1 MDKTDCPLDKLAE
14 GNNFATDKSKFGHN
28 FNKLYHKYFQELRD
42 EPLNL
47 LEIGLANGHSIQ
59 MWAKYFTNAKLVSI
73 DHDIKHYNYSL
84 NNDRITIIKGDQ
96 TDKKL
101 LEDIS
106 GKHGP
111 FDIIIDDGSHIDSYT
126 KITFDTLFPLLKP
139 GGLYIVEDLHTSY
152 HKVVHGIDNTSD
164 FIDHAKE
171 LVDYVNSHGHCMSGN
186 VVRCSQDEDYQWC
199 NHRKMT
205 EMDKLIEF
213 IHFYKSI
220 VFIKKY

>member
-1 MDKTDCPLDKLAE
+1 MDKNDCPLDKLAE
-14 GNNFATDKSKFGHN
+14 GNNFATDKSKFGHG

-42 EPLNL
+42 DPLNL
-47 LEIGLANGHSIQ
+47 LEVGVAAGHSIQ

-73 DHDIKHYNYSL
+73 DHDIKSYHYPP
-84 NNDRITIIKGDQ
+84 NDRITIIKGDQ
-96 TDKKL
+96 RDTNL
-101 LEDIS
+101 LTELHTN
-106 GKHGP
+106 HGP

-126 KITFDTLFPLLKP
+126 KTTFDTLFPLLNP

-152 HKVVHGIDNTSD
+152 HSVVHGIDNTPD
-164 FIDHAKE
+164 FINYVKE
-171 LVDYVNSHGHCMSGN
+171 LVDYVNSHGYCMSGN
-186 VVRCSQDEDYQWC
+186 VVSCSKNGDYQWC
-199 NHRKMT
+199 KHREMK

>member
-14 GNNFATDKSKFGHN
+14 GNNFATDKSKYGHN

-42 EPLNL
+42 DPLNL
-47 LEIGLANGHSIQ
+47 LEVGVAAGHSIQ
-59 MWAKYFTNAKLVSI
+59 MWAKYFTNAKLVSL
-73 DHDIKHYNYSL
+73 DHDIKGYHYPP
-84 NNDRITIIKGDQ
+84 NDRITIVKGDQ
-96 TDKKL
+96 RDTNL
-101 LEDIS
+101 LMDLHTN
-106 GKHGP
+106 HGP

-126 KITFDTLFPLLKP
+126 KTTFDTLFPLLKS

-152 HKVVHGIDNTSD
+152 HSVVHGIDNTPD
-164 FIDHAKE
+164 FINHVKE
-171 LVDYVNSHGHCMSGN
+171 LVDCVNSHGYCMSGN
-186 VVRCSQDEDYQWC
+186 VVNCSKNEDYQWC
-199 NHRKMT
+199 EHRKMK